1 MTTEQQ
7 SSAAQGPVGQ
17 RIEAALANAF
27 ALDHLQVV
35 NESGQH
41 NVPPGSET
49 HFKVVL
55 VSGAF
60 EGQARIRRHRAV
72 NAVVAEE
79 LAGPV
84 HALSIHAYTRPEWH
98 SRHGN
103 APLSP
108 PCFGGEQAN
117 R

>member
-1 MTTEQQ
+1 MTAEQH
-7 SSAAQGPVGQ
+7 SSSIQGPVGQ
-17 RIEAALANAF
+17 RIEAALADAF
-27 ALDHLQVV
+27 ALDHLEVR

-55 VSGAF
+55 VGAAF
-60 EGQARIRRHRAV
+60 EGQLRIKRHRSV
-72 NAVVAEE
+72 NAVLAAE

-84 HALSIHAYTRPEWH
+84 HALSIHAYTLAEWQR
-98 SRHGN
+98 RHGN

-108 PCFGGEQAN
+108 PCHGGEQTGP
-117 R
+117 